1 MAKESKKSKKSKIK
15 TIIDENKG
23 TFSVIKFIVTY
34 VVLMGGFFALL
45 RFEIVG
51 GFGDI
56 YSLYES
62 GLIASCVKVLNLIGL
77 KTTGQGSLLFLPGI
91 TFDVRFGC
99 NGLEAV
105 LIYAVAVLSFPAKWL
120 KKLIGIGIGFVV
132 IQVIN
137 MLRIVGLAFSGV
149 YYREIFDLLH
159 VYIAQGIMI
168 AVALGVFLIY
178 IYYSGNEEDRQQK
191 TA

>member
-1 MAKESKKSKKSKIK
+1 MGKKSKKHQIK
-15 TIIDENKG
+15 EILDKNKS

-51 GFGDI
+51 GFGDL
-56 YSLYES
+56 YGLYES
-62 GLIASCVKVLNLIGL
+62 GLIASCVKILNFLGL
-77 KTTGQGSLLFLPGI
+77 KSTGQGSLLFLPGI

-105 LIYAVAVLSFPAKWL
+105 LIYAVAVISFPAKWL
-120 KKLIGIGIGFVV
+120 KKLIGIAAGLVV
-132 IQVIN
+132 IQIIN
-137 MLRIVGLAFSGV
+137 LLRIVGLVFSGV

-159 VYIAQGIMI
+159 IYIAQGIMI

-178 IYYSGNEEDRQQK
+178 IYYLGHGEERKQEG
-191 TA
+191 A